1 MFLKSLVLRGFKS
14 FPDKTALEFEP
25 GITIVVGPNGSG
37 KSNVCDAISWV
48 LGEQGPRSLRGGKM
62 EDVIFAGSRLRPALG
77 MTEVSLT
84 IDNSTGILPVEF
96 TEVTVSRTLFRSGES
111 EYSIN
116 GAACRLLDVQELL
129 SDAGIGRQQH
139 TIVGQGEL
147 DVILQAD
154 PNDLRGFIEEA
165 AGVAK
170 HRRRRE
176 RAMRRIA
183 AAEQNL
189 ARLSDLLAEIRR
201 QLRPLKEQADRA
213 RRYAALTQELGF
225 IRMIQYGREL
235 AEVRNHLGDQGE
247 PGVPESLPEEE
258 LKLRELETRVS
269 QAERRRTD
277 LVAAAERARETAWA
291 LARAEER
298 LGSLANLSSERER
311 TLNAE
316 LAAAGPSS
324 AGSRLE
330 ERERDRKEILA
341 LVGEAAEIEQ
351 AKLSSLSESQEAAS
365 AASQRVSE
373 FDKAVASAR
382 AGHNDATAKAG
393 VVKAEASALAPS
405 LEAAREELAATKAQ
419 RRALDE
425 SERRTKERLAA
436 ARKEIETL
444 ESEEAS
450 ASRDVE
456 LSAAE
461 FERLETELRESKDRF
476 REIERESYAWRA
488 RASVRAASETSAQ
501 RILSAGIK
509 GVVGILADLVECPL
523 EFRGALD
530 AVAGPA
536 TGVLVVEDA
545 AVMVEITSALEP
557 EESIGVLVA
566 GGAGVA
572 ADGFDRPLASD
583 GIRRLIDVVRPRHPA
598 VSRALAGVYLAPGVA
613 EAALRAQSN
622 LSAVFVTVGG
632 SAASGRM
639 VNRGP
644 GDALARSV
652 ELEKKLS
659 ATRASTADLE
669 DRMGAART
677 KYEAAQVQ
685 INQADARLAAAGER
699 LAALDRELEGLG
711 RELRGVQ
718 EVERQAAGAVAR
730 LEAALHDIKKELPD
744 SESRVRSAEASV
756 RGLEEE
762 HSRVA
767 AVLEAANAACE
778 EARTDL
784 ARANERRRVL
794 EDRLMTLDSSVHQVA
809 GESGRPGRVEDL
821 EGAAKR
827 ARVLAGAAFELG
839 KAATAWA
846 EEAEARYQLARH
858 SLQEEEVAVSD
869 LRDERQTLAEAI
881 DGMRVRAREQDAE
894 RSEYRIRALIL
905 EDRLRQEHHA
915 DPDQVVSRFGHR
927 WEVDADSRLSEMP
940 EKLATEDGPGLA
952 RRHARL
958 ERELDG
964 MGRTSPLA
972 AQEFDALTERES
984 FLSTQIADVRA
995 SRRDLLKVIASID
1008 DRIREL
1014 FLHAFADVASNYE
1027 AIFTL
1032 LFPAG
1037 QGRLRLTEPGDP
1049 LESGVEIEARPGGK
1063 NLKRLSLLSG
1073 GERALAALAFL
1084 FAIFRA
1090 RPSPFYVLDE
1100 VDAAL
1105 DDVNLG
1111 RFSELLNGFRHTS
1124 QLLVVTHQRLT
1135 MEAADILYGVSILP
1149 DGASRVI
1156 SRRMPHADRDG
1167 KLTTRSRAAVQNE

>member
-1 MFLKSLVLRGFKS
+1 M
-14 FPDKTALEFEP
+14 
-25 GITIVVGPNGSG
+25 
-37 KSNVCDAISWV
+37 
-48 LGEQGPRSLRGGKM
+48 
-62 EDVIFAGSRLRPALG
+62 
-77 MTEVSLT
+77 
-84 IDNSTGILPVEF
+84 
-96 TEVTVSRTLFRSGES
+96 VT
-111 EYSIN
+111 
-116 GAACRLLDVQELL
+116 
-129 SDAGIGRQQH
+129 
-139 TIVGQGEL
+139 
-147 DVILQAD
+147 
-154 PNDLRGFIEEA
+154 
-165 AGVAK
+165 
-170 HRRRRE
+170 
-176 RAMRRIA
+176 
-183 AAEQNL
+183 
-189 ARLSDLLAEIRR
+189 
-201 QLRPLKEQADRA
+201 
-213 RRYAALTQELGF
+213 
-225 IRMIQYGREL
+225 
-235 AEVRNHLGDQGE
+235 
-247 PGVPESLPEEE
+247 
-258 LKLRELETRVS
+258 
-269 QAERRRTD
+269 
-277 LVAAAERARETAWA
+277 
-291 LARAEER
+291 
-298 LGSLANLSSERER
+298 
-311 TLNAE
+311 
-316 LAAAGPSS
+316 
-324 AGSRLE
+324 
-330 ERERDRKEILA
+330 
-341 LVGEAAEIEQ
+341 
-351 AKLSSLSESQEAAS
+351 
-365 AASQRVSE
+365 
-373 FDKAVASAR
+373 
-382 AGHNDATAKAG
+382 
-393 VVKAEASALAPS
+393 
-405 LEAAREELAATKAQ
+405 
-419 RRALDE
+419 
-425 SERRTKERLAA
+425 
-436 ARKEIETL
+436 
-444 ESEEAS
+444 
-450 ASRDVE
+450 
-456 LSAAE
+456 
-461 FERLETELRESKDRF
+461 
-476 REIERESYAWRA
+476 
-488 RASVRAASETSAQ
+488 
-501 RILSAGIK
+501 
-509 GVVGILADLVECPL
+509 
-523 EFRGALD
+523 
-530 AVAGPA
+530 
-536 TGVLVVEDA
+536 
-545 AVMVEITSALEP
+545 
-557 EESIGVLVA
+557 
-566 GGAGVA
+566 
-572 ADGFDRPLASD
+572 
-583 GIRRLIDVVRPRHPA
+583 
-598 VSRALAGVYLAPGVA
+598 
-613 EAALRAQSN
+613 
-622 LSAVFVTVGG
+622 
-632 SAASGRM
+632 
-639 VNRGP
+639 RGP

-730 LEAALHDIKKELPD
+730 LEAALHDIKKELPE
-744 SESRVRSAEASV
+744 SESRVRSTEASL

-762 HSRVA
+762 HARAA
-767 AVLEAANAACE
+767 AVLEAANSACE

-794 EDRLMTLDSSVHQVA
+794 EDRLLTLDSFMHQMA
-809 GESGRPGRVEDL
+809 EESGRPGRVEDL

-827 ARVLAGAAFELG
+827 ARILAGAAFELG

-846 EEAEARYQLARH
+846 EETEARYQLARH

-915 DPDQVVSRFGHR
+915 DPDQVESRFGHR
-927 WEVDADSRLSEMP
+927 WEVDADSRLSELP

-1037 QGRLRLTEPGDP
+1037 QGRLRLSDPGDP
-1049 LESGVEIEARPGGK
+1049 FESGVEIEARPGGK